1 MRSMLQVKN
10 EAEFKKWTKPIRDQ
24 KLKDD
29 LGDDGFKLLE
39 EALKENEKLR
49 KKVTAME
56 TRLDNIT
63 GRLITLEMRDDGR

>member
-1 MRSMLQVKN
+1 MKN

>member
-1 MRSMLQVKN
+1 MRSMLQMKN